1 MGIESDKSPDVAV
14 DTTAPT
20 VDITYPVNDTT
31 HGTDWAGA
39 VTGTASDPESG
50 ITAVDVAIEETTT
63 NLWWDGSSFDQSAR
77 TFVPV
82 TSGTTSWSLTLS
94 ADVLTSGDTYAVVAQ
109 ATDGVDNVG
118 TSSTVTFTY
127 SILQAA
133 TPEVAMPLLLPQVAI
148 LLMLAVYLFTHR
160 RRRRKFGRS

>member
-1 MGIESDKSPDVAV
+1 M

-39 VTGTASDPESG
+39 VTGDGQRPRVG

-82 TSGTTSWSLTLS
+82 TSGTTSRSLTLS
-94 ADVLTSGDTYAVVAQ
+94 ADVLTSGDTYAVVPQ

-133 TPEVAMPLLLPQVAI
+133 TAEVAMPLLLPQVAI
-148 LLMLAVYLFTHR
+148 LLMLAAYLFTHR